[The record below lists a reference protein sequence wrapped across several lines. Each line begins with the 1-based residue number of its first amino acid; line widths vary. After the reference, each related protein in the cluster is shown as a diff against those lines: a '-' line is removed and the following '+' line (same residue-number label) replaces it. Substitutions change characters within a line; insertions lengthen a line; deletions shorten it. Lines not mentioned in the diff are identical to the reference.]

1 MLMSK
6 TSRNYDNTPLQ
17 LALEQL
23 SSKHYEIAPTQ
34 YRSVLPLQCIDALC
48 LDYDAIRLETGL
60 QLSKERL
67 EVVELAELVH
77 ERPAQHR
84 LVLLQVALVH
94 H

>member
-67 EVVELAELVH
+67 EAQLAGL
-77 ERPAQHR
+77 RPLHQK
-84 LVLLQVALVH
+84 
-94 H
+94 